1 MPDQPIPQNTK
12 RPMNNPLANYFR
24 QPKLYLKLPSHGR
37 FYPEGSLDVSQIDEY
52 AVYAMTAKDELMFK
66 TPDALMNGQST
77 VEVIKSCIP
86 AIKDPWLMPSLDLDA
101 CLIAIRIA
109 TFGENMEVTSS
120 CPNCSHLNDF
130 EMNLLG
136 YLDELH
142 DFNYQSSVTIGELTV
157 NIRPYTYKEVTK
169 TAIKA
174 MEQQKIFAI
183 VNDEKMSD
191 EDKLDKFGASFV
203 KLTEITVDVVCGCIT
218 SIDTPQG
225 SVSDPTMIKEFMQ
238 NSSSAVFNTI
248 NDHVNAMKES
258 MALNSQQ
265 VQCTECQHNW
275 QVEITMD
282 QANFFA
288 AGS

>member
-136 YLDELH
+136 YLDELN